1 MKNNKLPFQIG
12 KHYENWEFDLEPSDM
27 ERILGFDSYVFIREI
42 SFLNIIPR
50 YTELVFC
57 WDILKVVILTFDFE
71 IKEQL
76 ELFRDILALN
86 FGSKTQFKNEH
97 LQAEIYS
104 VARHIELWLVYIPDG
119 YRIEISY
126 GCSKY
131 LNIIYN

>member
-1 MKNNKLPFQIG
+1 MKKDKLPFQIG
-12 KHYENWEFDLEPSDM
+12 KHYENWEFDLEPSDV

-71 IKEQL
+71 IKEQM

-86 FGSKTQFKNEH
+86 FGSKTQFKNED
-97 LQAEIYS
+97 LQTEIYS

-119 YRIEISY
+119 YRIELSY
-126 GCSKY
+126 GNSKY
-131 LNIIYN
+131 LKEIYN

>member
-1 MKNNKLPFQIG
+1 MKKDKLPFQIG
-12 KHYENWEFDLEPSDM
+12 KHYENWEFDLEPIDM
-27 ERILGFDSYVFIREI
+27 ERILGLDSYFYIREL
-42 SFLNIIPR
+42 SFFGIIPR
-50 YTELVFC
+50 YAQLVFC

-71 IKEQL
+71 TKEQM

-86 FGSKTQFKNEH
+86 FGSKTQFKNED

>member
-1 MKNNKLPFQIG
+1 MKKDKLPFQIG

-71 IKEQL
+71 TKEQM

-86 FGSKTQFKNEH
+86 FGSKTQFKNED

-104 VARHIELWLVYIPDG
+104 VARHIELWLVYILDG

-126 GCSKY
+126 GNSKY
-131 LNIIYN
+131 LKEIYN

>member
-57 WDILKVVILTFDFE
+57 WDILKVVILTLDFE
-71 IKEQL
+71 TKEQM

-86 FGSKTQFKNEH
+86 FGSKTQFKNED